1 MHITVD
7 TEKDK
12 VSLDDKKVQP
22 IGKHLYIAMH
32 KPKGCITTVSD
43 EKGRKTVLD
52 YLDKKYKQKRIFPVG
67 RLDYDTEGLLILT
80 TDGETANRIMHPSN
94 ELAKTY
100 AVRIEG
106 EVLEADL
113 EKLRKGVEIDGVKT
127 KPCKVRRLDAMDEQH
142 TRIEIVIKEGRNRQ
156 VRRMIEAIG
165 KNIDFLKRT
174 AIGEV
179 RLGGLGRGESRE
191 LTAREIEFLK
201 KF

>member
-1 MHITVD
+1 
-7 TEKDK
+7 
-12 VSLDDKKVQP
+12 
-22 IGKHLYIAMH
+22 MH

-52 YLDKKYKQKRIFPVG
+52 YLDNKYKQKRIFPVG

-100 AVRIEG
+100 SVRIEG
-106 EVLEADL
+106 EVPESDL

-127 KPCKVRRLDAMDEQH
+127 KPCKVRRLDALDEQH

-174 AIGEV
+174 AVGEV